1 MGPEVT
7 ESTSPARPEPGARRA
22 LTGLGLL
29 ALLTSALFGANV
41 GGVRERLLGSETPT
55 ARPPA
60 VARGPEATAGSA
72 PATPQTQPPAKETV
86 LRSQPWW
93 QGVTKL
99 EGTGSTTAAVTVDS
113 GAIQWRVKPTCQA
126 GRLVVRAPGQSRAVV
141 ETACPGGPTG
151 YGSRT
156 GAVSLDVTADGPW
169 QLQVE
174 QQVDVPL
181 SEPPLPAMT
190 VPGAVTV
197 ATGSLYRIDQ
207 VGTGKVT
214 LYRLADR
221 SYALRLDDFF
231 VTANVDLELQLSTL
245 GAPRST
251 EEVSNAR
258 SPSIAALDVTA
269 GSLNFTLP
277 PTLDPTRYRSLVIW
291 CELTRNA
298 YAAATL
304 TPP

>member
-1 MGPEVT
+1 M
-7 ESTSPARPEPGARRA
+7 
-22 LTGLGLL
+22 

-55 ARPPA
+55 ARPA
-60 VARGPEATAGSA
+60 AAARGPEATAGSA
-72 PATPQTQPPAKETV
+72 PATPQTEPPAKETV

-93 QGVTKL
+93 QGVAKL
-99 EGTGSTTAAVTVDS
+99 EGTGSTTAAVTVDG

-141 ETACPGGPTG
+141 DAACPDGPTG

-156 GAVSLDVTADGPW
+156 GAMSLDVTADGPW

-181 SEPPLPAMT
+181 SEPPLPAMAAPGT
-190 VPGAVTV
+190 VV
-197 ATGSLYRIDQ
+197 AAAGSLYRVDQ

-245 GAPRST
+245 DAPRTT

-291 CELTRNA
+291 CERTRNA